1 MHSGYGSLWERK
13 KNLPSIRPQYQ
24 LTPKINP
31 SLSLNYKKDSYNIYF
46 QGDYLYTET
55 LNKNEF
61 VKRVYDDGSVVNQQ
75 SKRNR
80 DTHFTTI
87 KTGIDW
93 NYDDN
98 NTLSFSGLFGSEKI
112 IDNGDQP
119 FFNEDFSER
128 LRLWQFVEDEL
139 KTTFMATASFQHKF
153 SQPGHLLNAGINYT
167 FHREDERYAFDNILP
182 TFTGKDS
189 FKLLSDEKVI
199 DLNIIGTML
208 PTQVFSELFAKQKS
222 GNIINISSA
231 SAQRPL
237 TRVVGYSAS
246 KAAIDNFTQWMA
258 VELAQKYGEGIRV
271 NAISPGFFIGEQN
284 RALLLTPEGKL
295 TPRGEKIIDHT
306 PMGRFGSP
314 EDIDGALLFL
324 CSDMSKFVTGTILK
338 VDGGFAATS
347 I

>member
-1 MHSGYGSLWERK
+1 MGIFKLKSMNSIFNLKGKIALITGGAGVLGSQFANVLAQQGVVVGIV
-13 KNLPSIRPQYQ
+13 SQ
-24 LTPKINP
+24 
-31 SLSLNYKKDSYNIYF
+31 SLEKAENTVKAIEANGG
-46 QGDYLYTET
+46 QGFAVQANV
-55 LNKNEF
+55 LNKEE
-61 VKRVYDDGSVVNQQ
+61 
-75 SKRNR
+75 
-80 DTHFTTI
+80 
-87 KTGIDW
+87 
-93 NYDDN
+93 
-98 NTLSFSGLFGSEKI
+98 LEKAK
-112 IDNGDQP
+112 
-119 FFNEDFSER
+119 DFI
-128 LRLWQFVEDEL
+128 VE
-139 KTTFMATASFQHKF
+139 KY
-153 SQPGHLLNAGINYT
+153 GHLDILINAAGGNMPGATIQPDQAIY
-167 FHREDERYAFDNILP
+167 DM
-182 TFTGKDS
+182 K
-189 FKLLSDEKVI
+189 SDDLQKVI

-208 PTQVFSELFAKQKS
+208 PSQVFSELFAKQKS

-258 VELAQKYGEGIRV
+258 VELASKYGEGIRV

-306 PMGRFGSP
+306 PMGRFGTP

-324 CSDMSKFVTGTILK
+324 CSDMSKFVTGITLK

>member
-1 MHSGYGSLWERK
+1 MVRQIIIIIKFNMDSIFNLKGKIALITGGAGVLGSNFANVLAQQGVITGIVSQSIEK
-13 KNLPSIRPQYQ
+13 ANKTVEAIEKNGGKAFAVQA
-24 LTPKINP
+24 NV
-31 SLSLNYKKDSYNIYF
+31 
-46 QGDYLYTET
+46 
-55 LNKNEF
+55 LNKEELEKARDFIAEKYGRLDILINAAGGNMPGATIQPDQAI
-61 VKRVYDDGSVVNQQ
+61 YDMKTDDLQKVV
-75 SKRNR
+75 
-80 DTHFTTI
+80 
-87 KTGIDW
+87 
-93 NYDDN
+93 
-98 NTLSFSGLFGSEKI
+98 
-112 IDNGDQP
+112 
-119 FFNEDFSER
+119 
-128 LRLWQFVEDEL
+128 
-139 KTTFMATASFQHKF
+139 
-153 SQPGHLLNAGINYT
+153 
-167 FHREDERYAFDNILP
+167 
-182 TFTGKDS
+182 
-189 FKLLSDEKVI
+189 

-208 PTQVFSELFAKQKS
+208 PSQVFSELFAKQKS

-258 VELAQKYGEGIRV
+258 VELASKYGEGIRV

-295 TPRGEKIIDHT
+295 TPRGEKIIEHT
-306 PMGRFGSP
+306 PMGRFGTP

>member
-1 MHSGYGSLWERK
+1 MLLKNGNLKYGDL
-13 KNLPSIRPQYQ
+13 NI
-24 LTPKINP
+24 I
-31 SLSLNYKKDSYNIYF
+31 NYKIDMDSIFNLKGKIALITGGAGVLGSNF
-46 QGDYLYTET
+46 ANVLAKQGVIVGIVSQSIEKAEKTVQHIKASGGEGFAIQANV
-55 LNKNEF
+55 LNKEELEKAKDFIVEKYDRLDILINAAGGNMPGAT
-61 VKRVYDDGSVVNQQ
+61 VQPDQAVYDMKSDDLQKVV
-75 SKRNR
+75 
-80 DTHFTTI
+80 
-87 KTGIDW
+87 
-93 NYDDN
+93 
-98 NTLSFSGLFGSEKI
+98 
-112 IDNGDQP
+112 
-119 FFNEDFSER
+119 
-128 LRLWQFVEDEL
+128 
-139 KTTFMATASFQHKF
+139 
-153 SQPGHLLNAGINYT
+153 
-167 FHREDERYAFDNILP
+167 
-182 TFTGKDS
+182 
-189 FKLLSDEKVI
+189 

-284 RALLLTPEGKL
+284 RALLLTPEGNL

-306 PMGRFGSP
+306 PMGRFGTP

>member
-1 MHSGYGSLWERK
+1 MCLKTLPINLKFNMDSIFNLKGKIALITGGAGVLGSNFANVLAQQGVIVGIVSQSIEKANNVVQNIENRGGKAFAVQANVLNKEELEKARDFIVEKYGSLDI
-13 KNLPSIRPQYQ
+13 L
-24 LTPKINP
+24 INAAGGNMP
-31 SLSLNYKKDSYNIYF
+31 GATISPDQAIFDMK
-46 QGDYLYTET
+46 
-55 LNKNEF
+55 
-61 VKRVYDDGSVVNQQ
+61 VDDLQKVV
-75 SKRNR
+75 
-80 DTHFTTI
+80 
-87 KTGIDW
+87 
-93 NYDDN
+93 
-98 NTLSFSGLFGSEKI
+98 
-112 IDNGDQP
+112 
-119 FFNEDFSER
+119 
-128 LRLWQFVEDEL
+128 
-139 KTTFMATASFQHKF
+139 
-153 SQPGHLLNAGINYT
+153 
-167 FHREDERYAFDNILP
+167 
-182 TFTGKDS
+182 
-189 FKLLSDEKVI
+189 

-208 PTQVFSELFAKQKS
+208 PSQVFSELFAKQKS

-284 RALLLTPEGKL
+284 KALLLTPEGKL
-295 TPRGEKIIDHT
+295 TPRGEKIIEHT
-306 PMGRFGSP
+306 PMGRFGTP